1 MEQRA
6 CADSIALLNQGNAAF
21 ADNFFDVLDG
31 LEIGVG
37 ERLVDKLPKVLGCSS
52 GLWEGWKTRR
62 MPSGTV
68 RFSGPCQPAP
78 SSCSTMRLFL
88 PAPADLAKSA
98 RMASN
103 ISLQTA
109 LETFHTVAPLAGSTK
124 PRHKATRNGDGQA
137 QWAARLSAPIF
148 LAGSALGR
156 SDARPLSRTRRLRP
170 DAFVSLQRQRL
181 AVFFNAARSSSPAAW
196 GWPSLGF

>member
-6 CADSIALLNQGNAAF
+6 CADRVAVLDQGDAAF
-21 ADNFFDVLDG
+21 ADGFFEVLDG

-37 ERLVDKLPKVLGCSS
+37 ERLVDKCPKALG
-52 GLWEGWKTRR
+52 GLQLGTVGGLEDEADAVG
-62 MPSGTV
+62 GTV

-124 PRHKATRNGDGQA
+124 PQT
-137 QWAARLSAPIF
+137 
-148 LAGSALGR
+148 
-156 SDARPLSRTRRLRP
+156 
-170 DAFVSLQRQRL
+170 
-181 AVFFNAARSSSPAAW
+181 
-196 GWPSLGF
+196 